1 MRRSNRHHLPLFR
14 DIQYDMSNRDIY
26 HRDFQLKPWWWEAYN
41 PNAMELADVPRNADV
56 AVIGAG
62 YAGLACALELAR
74 HGRSCVVFDA
84 EQPGFGGSTR
94 NGGMVSGGRNVG
106 KRYREEFAIW
116 PIMRNSE
123 STSSKVF
130 NRDILRLGQE
140 GSPSL
145 LL

>member
-1 MRRSNRHHLPLFR
+1 MTNR
-14 DIQYDMSNRDIY
+14 NIY

-84 EQPGFGGSTR
+84 EQPGFGGS
-94 NGGMVSGGRNVG
+94 M
-106 KRYREEFAIW
+106 
-116 PIMRNSE
+116 
-123 STSSKVF
+123 
-130 NRDILRLGQE
+130 
-140 GSPSL
+140 SPSRWMNCPIWAKWMACTL
-145 LL
+145 R